1 MNIIKSLEKEIAKG
15 NNIVLANGT
24 ICNEEKL
31 QNELRKSYTKGMKD
45 GSIDIMETSFK
56 QFVGAVTVDILTV
69 QELLEYIVGE
79 PIENEEPTDNVE
91 PTDNEEESEE

>member
-31 QNELRKSYTKGMKD
+31 HDALRKDYAKGLKNNT
-45 GSIDIMETSFK
+45 IDIYMVSFRDFVKQET
-56 QFVGAVTVDILTV
+56 QDILTV
-69 QELLEYIVGE
+69 TELLEYITGE
-79 PIENEEPTDNVE
+79 AEQEEQ
-91 PTDNEEESEE
+91 EETEQESEE